1 MKAFKNIQSKLYVQ
15 TKEWVANEQEMNNNR
30 KPKSQLQKAKPN
42 INNKQK
48 PQYINT
54 HPNVPTQ
61 QANKDNQSLF
71 EKYYQEKLLAK
82 GLNSNNI
89 NHTEG
94 NGYNEENIYNNLY
107 QQQQPLNNNINN
119 NNNTYQDNI
128 EQNALL
134 NQRELTEQEIKDIAL
149 QQLLEDYHNGKFK
162 IEDPN
167 AAIENI
173 NNSNSNNN
181 NRQQLK
187 EPTPTIKDAPLILP
201 KIQKNYLL
209 ENKKLITEHKIQ
221 QKHKPKAE
229 QSQTKHKDYGKT
241 PEYLEKYK
249 KEAEIK
255 KELIRKYKEE
265 QKYPKG
271 TKLLTEEERLT
282 TLNGLINTKKDIQN
296 QIEKMPITTR
306 TKAVQY
312 KKEELEHKMDEIDRA
327 IEMFSKKQ
335 VFVKME

>member
-1 MKAFKNIQSKLYVQ
+1 ML
-15 TKEWVANEQEMNNNR
+15 
-30 KPKSQLQKAKPN
+30 
-42 INNKQK
+42 
-48 PQYINT
+48 
-54 HPNVPTQ
+54 
-61 QANKDNQSLF
+61 
-71 EKYYQEKLLAK
+71 
-82 GLNSNNI
+82 
-89 NHTEG
+89 
-94 NGYNEENIYNNLY
+94 
-107 QQQQPLNNNINN
+107 
-119 NNNTYQDNI
+119 
-128 EQNALL
+128 
-134 NQRELTEQEIKDIAL
+134 
-149 QQLLEDYHNGKFK
+149 
-162 IEDPN
+162 
-167 AAIENI
+167 
-173 NNSNSNNN
+173 
-181 NRQQLK
+181 QLK
-187 EPTPTIKDAPLILP
+187 TLITLTKTSKFQFVEPTPTIKDAPLILP

-209 ENKKLITEHKIQ
+209 ENKKLISEHKIQ
-221 QKHKPKAE
+221 QKYKPKAE
-229 QSQTKHKDYGKT
+229 QSQAKHKDYGKT